1 MITFKFTPK
10 LTETVKNGE
19 ETATF
24 RMEPKNVSAGD
35 IVEMWTR
42 VDRDTT
48 ERFGYAKITEVKAM
62 RLGDAPLSYPGHATY
77 ASQEARLEK
86 YQGYYGAEI
95 TLQSM
100 LYIYDFEFLGE
111 K

>member
-62 RLGDAPLSYPGHATY
+62 RLGDAPLSYPGYATY
-77 ASQEARLEK
+77 GSLEARL
-86 YQGYYGAEI
+86 
-95 TLQSM
+95 
-100 LYIYDFEFLGE
+100 D
-111 K
+111 